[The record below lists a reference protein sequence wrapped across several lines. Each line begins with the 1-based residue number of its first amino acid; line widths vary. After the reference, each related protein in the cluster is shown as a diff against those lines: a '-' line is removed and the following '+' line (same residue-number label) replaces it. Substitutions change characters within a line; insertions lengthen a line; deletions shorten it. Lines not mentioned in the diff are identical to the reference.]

1 VASIRA
7 GRKRFAVDAPAA
19 DADRDKTLYMTLN
32 MSLAAPAPL
41 SGV

>member
-7 GRKRFAVDAPAA
+7 GRKRFAVDATAA
-19 DADRDKTLYMTLN
+19 DADRGKTLYMTLD
-32 MSLAAPAPL
+32 MTLAAPSPL